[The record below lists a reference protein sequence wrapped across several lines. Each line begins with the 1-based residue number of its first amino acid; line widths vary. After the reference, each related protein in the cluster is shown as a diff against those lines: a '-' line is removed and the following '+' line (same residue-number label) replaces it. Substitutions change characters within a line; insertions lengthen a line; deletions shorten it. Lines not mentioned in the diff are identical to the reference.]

1 MQHKSS
7 EIIPITFIH
16 GTGGNFLCS
25 FIVAAK
31 NNNQLPFVLS
41 YHGNM
46 HENSLK
52 DIPTEPTSI
61 ENLDQLKIDLI
72 IQGKII
78 AKLSPYYTA
87 SHVSDLELLQHYFE
101 RSIRITY
108 ENDDILEISSAYIGK
123 FWLDQKS
130 YKKDINVLHKMS
142 INTLNKYQPNFYK
155 QPIDNVLFISWG
167 TLLHGDS
174 SVLIEKL
181 SNFTQIPI
189 ENFNIDNLNHWRER
203 TTLCIKKIHK
213 LLT

>member
-25 FIVAAK
+25 FIIAAK

-61 ENLDQLKIDLI
+61 ENLDQLKIDSI
-72 IQGKII
+72 IKGKIMVDI
-78 AKLSPYYTA
+78 SPYYTS
-87 SHVSDLELLQHYFE
+87 SHVSDLQLLQNYFE

-108 ENDDILEISSAYIGK
+108 ENADILEISSAYIGK

-142 INTLNKYQPNFYK
+142 INTLNKYQPKFYE
-155 QPIDNVLFISWG
+155 QLIDNVLFISWG
-167 TLLHGDS
+167 TLLYGES
-174 SVLIEKL
+174 SVLVEKL

-189 ENFNIDNLNHWRER
+189 ENFNIDNLYHWRER
-203 TTLCIKKIHK
+203 TALCIKKIHK

>member
-1 MQHKSS
+1 MSQKHTD
-7 EIIPITFIH
+7 IVPITFIH

-25 FIVAAK
+25 FIIAAK
-31 NNNQLPFVLS
+31 NNNQTPFVLS

-61 ENLDQLKIDLI
+61 ENLDQLKIDSI
-72 IQGKII
+72 INGKIMVDI
-78 AKLSPYYTA
+78 SPYYTS
-87 SHVSDLELLQHYFE
+87 SHISDLELLQNYFE

-108 ENDDILEISSAYIGK
+108 DNNDILEISNAYIGK

-130 YKKDINVLHKMS
+130 YKKDINVLHKIS
-142 INTLNKYQPNFYK
+142 INTLTKYQSKFYE
-155 QPIDNVLFISWG
+155 QLIDNVLFISWD

-174 SVLIEKL
+174 LVLIEKL
-181 SNFTQIPI
+181 SNFTQIPM

-203 TTLCIKKIHK
+203 TRLCIKKIHK